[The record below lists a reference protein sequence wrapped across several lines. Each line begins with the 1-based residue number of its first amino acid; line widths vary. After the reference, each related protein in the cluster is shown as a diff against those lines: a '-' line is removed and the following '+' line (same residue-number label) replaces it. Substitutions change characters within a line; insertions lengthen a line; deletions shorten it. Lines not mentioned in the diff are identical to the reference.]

1 MCALDHA
8 QSASTFAADMHAA
21 GAHAPGTHLG
31 ATLVFPLPGAGAE
44 GPRGAAGGDAAA
56 ALRARIGAFRA
67 RVDAELPGMYCW
79 LADGSLHVTLRA
91 LMG

>member
-1 MCALDHA
+1 MCALGD
-8 QSASTFAADMHAA
+8 
-21 GAHAPGTHLG
+21 AHERLQPTCVLPAPRAPGTHLG
-31 ATLVFPLPGAGAE
+31 ATLVFPLPGAGTGPE
-44 GPRGAAGGDAAA
+44 PRGAAGGAAG
-56 ALRARIGAFRA
+56 ALRARIAAFRA